1 MSTWKPVRKVRAHEL
16 VIRQIEE
23 RIVAGELQPGD
34 RLPGERQLSEL
45 LNVGRS
51 SVREAL
57 RVLEALG
64 IVVARTGQGEASGS
78 VIASSEGE
86 ALASLLRMQLALD
99 RYSVDDV
106 VEMRVMTETWA
117 VRQAA
122 KRTAT
127 GRGADAFLKDL
138 HDQVAAMGEEG
149 IDITRFLA
157 LDTEF
162 HVGVAA
168 AAQNRLVSHWMHA
181 LRECIRREMTVAFEA
196 VEDWQATTAT
206 LRAEHAEVLEAIE
219 AGEGERAATLV
230 EAHIR
235 VFYAVDGPRP
245 PPLRSR

>member
-64 IVVARTGQGEASGS
+64 IVVARTGKGEASGS
-78 VIASSEGE
+78 VIASSEGG

-117 VRQAA
+117 ARQAA
-122 KRTAT
+122 ERAAT
-127 GRGADAFLKDL
+127 GDGSDEFLKDL

-149 IDITRFLA
+149 IDINRFLEK
-157 LDTEF
+157 DTEF
-162 HVGVAA
+162 HVGVAS

-181 LRECIRREMTVAFEA
+181 LRESIRREMTVAFEA
-196 VEDWQATTAT
+196 VEDWQTMTAK
-206 LRAEHAEVLEAIE
+206 LRAEHAAVLEAIR
-219 AGEGERAATLV
+219 AGDGDLAADLV
-230 EAHIR
+230 EQHIR
-235 VFYAVDGPRP
+235 VFYADNGPRP
-245 PPLRSR
+245 PSVRPR